1 MFKPVQLSSDIYTV
15 SPGGK
20 GVIMIGGIANYYNE
34 KEDNLTKMKSNQLW
48 VLKAKAQNWVQLK
61 QTLKNARYW
70 SVAIPLYDNW
80 GQTIPGIDQ
89 KFVHKSDLDEC
100 PPKKKVKR

>member
-1 MFKPVQLSSDIYTV
+1 
-15 SPGGK
+15 
-20 GVIMIGGIANYYNE
+20 MIGGIANYYNE

-89 KFVHKSDLDEC
+89 KFVHKSYSDEF